1 MEASFEGFVRTRG
14 PALLRYAHLVC
25 GDGHQAHDLVQDA
38 LVKVHRRWPAVEVAA
53 PFAYT
58 RRVITNEYL
67 SWRRR
72 LMSRE
77 VPAAFPSAADP
88 AEPAPGEDFGDRALV
103 WAVVKSLPR
112 RQRIVVVLRYYED
125 LSDRDIA
132 EVLGVAESTVRSQA
146 ARALAALRDHP
157 GLRDHLGEQTRNPG
171 LEDTRTPG
179 RRPASG
185 RNPR

>member
-1 MEASFEGFVRTRG
+1 MEASFEDFVRTRG

-38 LVKVHRRWPAVEVAA
+38 LVKVHRRWSVVEVAA

-58 RRVITNEYL
+58 RRAITNEYL

-72 LMSRE
+72 LLSRE
-77 VPAAFPSAADP
+77 VPAATPVEPVEGLHIAA
-88 AEPAPGEDFGDRALV
+88 APDDELADRELV
-103 WAVVKSLPR
+103 WSVVRGLPR
-112 RQRIVVVLRYYED
+112 RQRVVVVLRYYED

-146 ARALAALRDHP
+146 ARALATLREHP
-157 GLRDHLGEQTRNPG
+157 GVRD
-171 LEDTRTPG
+171 DTGSAPPARAPRTG
-179 RRPASG
+179 RRRSL
-185 RNPR
+185 R

>member
-1 MEASFEGFVRTRG
+1 MEASFEDFVRTRG

-38 LVKVHRRWPAVEVAA
+38 LVKVHRRWSVVEVAA

-58 RRVITNEYL
+58 RRAITNEYL

-72 LMSRE
+72 LRSRE
-77 VPAAFPSAADP
+77 LPAASLPDAGRRVT
-88 AEPAPGEDFGDRALV
+88 PAPDDELADRELV
-103 WAVVKSLPR
+103 WGVVRGLPR
-112 RQRIVVVLRYYED
+112 RQRVVLVLRYYED

-146 ARALAALRDHP
+146 ARALATLRDHP
-157 GLRDHLGEQTRNPG
+157 GLRD
-171 LEDTRTPG
+171 DTGSALAAPAPRPLP
-179 RRPASG
+179 RRS
-185 RNPR
+185 PR